1 MGTDADADWHAQR
14 QRAVEAHARA
24 QRERKAREAAEAKR
38 LIAAFLR
45 DAAARGLQP
54 VALTAPA
61 YEGRARYR
69 TGLRGWYVNRAR
81 SLAVDTDG
89 EFYVLDVP
97 NSIKARLTGA
107 DVRPQPPPLIVGEGG
122 KDGEAIALKELLQ
135 RLLDNW
141 D

>member
-61 YEGRARYR
+61 GPAPGAGAGAAGGRPASH
-69 TGLRGWYVNRAR
+69 A
-81 SLAVDTDG
+81 A
-89 EFYVLDVP
+89 
-97 NSIKARLTGA
+97 GA
-107 DVRPQPPPLIVGEGG
+107 GHGG
-122 KDGEAIALKELLQ
+122 GRVVKLVTAGCDDRIGGGAA
-135 RLLDNW
+135 
-141 D
+141 